1 MKPDPLADR
10 LVEALYRNKPTTVS
24 DPGHYEADFWLGYC
38 WLRDNSHFTPRRIA
52 LLLRH
57 RRHHTIVG
65 VAQVG
70 IGGGL
75 IDEGLGRLHAMWD
88 AIHAEGLAA

>member
-1 MKPDPLADR
+1 MKPDPLAHR
-10 LVEALYRNKPTTVS
+10 LVEALYRNKPTTAS
-24 DPGHYEADFWLGYC
+24 DPGHNEADFWSGYA
-38 WLRDNSHFTPRRIA
+38 WLVADGFCTPRQLV
-52 LLLRH
+52 LLLQH
-57 RRHHTIVG
+57 RRYHTTIG

-75 IDEGLGRLHAMWD
+75 IDEGMGRLHAMWD